1 MASEIRV
8 NNIKALTGLGTVT
21 ISSDGIDVGAGII
34 TANNFTGSLTGTAS
48 TATASATAYGISGS
62 PTLSGIT
69 SVSTTNLTVNGNAYP
84 SAGPLSNRN
93 LIINGA
99 MQVSQ
104 RGTVVNAG
112 NEYAGPDRF
121 RFSKNDGAFTIS
133 QDTDVPSGQ
142 GFGNSWKCDVTSV
155 AGTAGPYYV
164 ILEHRIEGQNLQM
177 LKKGT
182 ASAENFTVQFWIKT
196 SKTGTYIVEMRDT
209 DNNRSISQSYTV
221 SAADTW
227 EKKILTFD
235 GDTSGV
241 LDNDNGSSLTIL
253 LWLYAG
259 STFTSGT
266 LQTSWGAE
274 TDANKAVGQVN
285 AADNTANNIYI
296 TGLQLEVGS
305 VATPFEHRSYGE
317 ELALCK
323 RYYQRMGD
331 TNTNELTLGGY
342 AINNV
347 NIFHSIQLPV
357 EMRTIPTLTQV
368 GTFYAVSTGQPTS
381 LPGHRGRKGFGVA
394 HVTTGDGWFLLASS
408 ASAYF
413 VLDAEL

>member
-1 MASEIRV
+1 MSTLRTYNLQNPDSASV
-8 NNIKALTGLGTVT
+8 NIELTSDGGAVAAGILTATTLNATTISGVSTIGVTTATVT
-21 ISSDGIDVGAGII
+21 
-34 TANNFTGSLTGTAS
+34 T
-48 TATASATAYGISGS
+48 
-62 PTLSGIT
+62 
-69 SVSTTNLTVNGNAYP
+69 LTVNGNAYP

-99 MQVSQ
+99 MQVAQ
-104 RGTVVNAG
+104 RGTSTTSAG
-112 NEYAGPDRF
+112 YLLDRF
-121 RFSKNDGAFTIS
+121 LYSASGATGTYSQESFTIG
-133 QDTDVPSGQ
+133 QTDVPGADKYLKLDITTGDNNSGIYHKIEAKNA
-142 GFGNSWKCDVTSV
+142 FGAIGKKVTLSYYAKGTSPTDGLQVGILWYDGSTSSSKASTTITLTSSWVKYTHTFDVPSISGLTLTNASAYLEV
-155 AGTAGPYYV
+155 HWQQASTDTGTAAY
-164 ILEHRIEGQNLQM
+164 QLQM
-177 LKKGT
+177 
-182 ASAENFTVQFWIKT
+182 A
-196 SKTGTYIVEMRDT
+196 
-209 DNNRSISQSYTV
+209 
-221 SAADTW
+221 
-227 EKKILTFD
+227 
-235 GDTSGV
+235 
-241 LDNDNGSSLTIL
+241 
-253 LWLYAG
+253 
-259 STFTSGT
+259 
-266 LQTSWGAE
+266 
-274 TDANKAVGQVN
+274 QV
-285 AADNTANNIYI
+285 
-296 TGLQLEVGS
+296 QLEVGS

-357 EMRTIPTLTQV
+357 EMRTIPTSTQV